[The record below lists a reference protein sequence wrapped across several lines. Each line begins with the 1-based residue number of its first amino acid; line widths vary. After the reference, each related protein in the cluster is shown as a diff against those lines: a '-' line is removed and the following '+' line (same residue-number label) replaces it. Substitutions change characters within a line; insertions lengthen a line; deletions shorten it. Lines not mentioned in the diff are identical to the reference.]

1 MRPMDDG
8 EERALVARAR
18 NGDMDAFETLIKL
31 FQRGIYALCF
41 RMAGTHQA
49 ADDLAQE
56 TFIKAFAGLASF
68 DQGRPFFPWLRRIAV
83 NSSLNYLKSRKRE
96 EPLGDKDGLVP
107 GKALASSSSMPQDE
121 LQRTEAREK
130 LGRALKALPP
140 KLKSVIV
147 LRVFDGLS
155 YEDIARTIQIPRGT
169 VMSRLNRARRRL
181 KAALSGSPAG
191 SAR

>member
-1 MRPMDDG
+1 MRPIDDG

-18 NGDMDAFETLIKL
+18 RGDLDAFETLVKL
-31 FQRGIYALCF
+31 HQRGIYALCF
-41 RMAGTHQA
+41 RMAGIHQA

-56 TFIKAFAGLASF
+56 TFIKAYAGLASF
-68 DQGRPFFPWLRRIAV
+68 DQNRAFFPWLRKIAV

-96 EPLGDKDGLVP
+96 EPLGERDGRVP
-107 GKALASSSSMPQDE
+107 GQALASSSSTPQDE

-130 LGRALKALPP
+130 LGRALRALPP
-140 KLKSVIV
+140 KLKSVFV

-155 YEDIARTIQIPRGT
+155 YEEIAHTVEIPRGT
-169 VMSRLNRARRRL
+169 VMSRLNRARRKL
-181 KAALSGSPAG
+181 KAALSGPPAG